1 MMKKIGILFIIL
13 MTFITACGTT
23 ENNTDE
29 VKNAQQNDEE
39 TDYMKLI
46 SANNN
51 LGFQMI
57 HNLTAKE
64 QDNVFISPTSLM
76 IALSMLYNGADGDTK
91 EEIANLLTEKQMEIE
106 ELNKSNASLMDLLT
120 KASEEI
126 ELNIANSIWLN
137 KDFHFTEAFAEQME
151 SYYQAELEEIDVLD
165 AKTPNLIN
173 DWVANATNDKIS
185 EIIDGPLDQDTVAY
199 LINTIYFNGAWTDS
213 FDEALTTERPFY
225 GEEDQE
231 VDLPFM
237 TMTKEFPYLENDL
250 FQAIKIPYGDGE
262 MNMNI
267 FLPKEE
273 VGLDTFSEQLTIE
286 NWETWDTEFESK
298 EGTLFLPKFTL
309 EYEITLND
317 LLQELGITT
326 AFDPNQANFS
336 NMVQE
341 DKELW
346 LSQVKQK
353 TFIDIHEKGTE
364 AAGATSAEIKTTS
377 MPIDGPFYM
386 EANRPFYLMI
396 TDDTN
401 AILFMGAIYQPE

>member
-1 MMKKIGILFIIL
+1 MKKIGILFIIL
-13 MTFITACGTT
+13 MTFTTACGTT
-23 ENNTDE
+23 ENNTGED
-29 VKNAQQNDEE
+29 KNTQQNAEKA
-39 TDYMKLI
+39 DYMKLI

-91 EEIANLLTEKQMEIE
+91 EEIANLLTEKQMQIE
-106 ELNKSNASLMDLLT
+106 ELNKANASLMNLLT

-137 KDFHFTEAFAEQME
+137 KDFHFTEAFAEQIE

-165 AKTPNLIN
+165 AKTPDLIN

-213 FDEALTTERPFY
+213 FDEALTTEHPFY
-225 GEEDQE
+225 GDEDQE
-231 VDLPFM
+231 VELPFM

-386 EANRPFYLMI
+386 EVNRPFYLMI